1 MTQNDKIHE
10 TYVMVRDQH
19 HTLYDPVTGLLKRFT
34 LVEERQFQCSKK
46 KEKDY
51 KIAVVTASIISPLIL
66 KIIEAFISK
75 S

>member
-1 MTQNDKIHE
+1 MTQSDKIHE

-19 HTLYDPVTGLLKRFT
+19 QTLYDPVTGLLKRLT
-34 LVEERQFQCSKK
+34 LVEERQFQCNKK

-51 KIAVVTASIISPLIL
+51 KIAVVTVSVISPLIL
-66 KIIEAFISK
+66 KIIEVLISK